1 MLQKESE
8 LLPKLA
14 TNLGVT
20 DMILV
25 FETCRIQVPKE
36 VWGKLGYVRW
46 GWISCEWP
54 ESMTHEAVRVKLMM
68 QEVQETQVPRMWTVT
83 ATGSE
88 PRERPYGYTQQGHRS
103 WAAQALWNSA
113 HTTLAL

>member
-1 MLQKESE
+1 M
-8 LLPKLA
+8 
-14 TNLGVT
+14 NLGVT

-25 FETCRIQVPKE
+25 FETCRIQVQGGRSIHQTPLE
-36 VWGKLGYVRW
+36 VLWKLGYVRW

>member
-1 MLQKESE
+1 MDLC
-8 LLPKLA
+8 
-14 TNLGVT
+14 VT
-20 DMILV
+20 DMILA
-25 FETCRIQVPKE
+25 FETRRIQVQ
-36 VWGKLGYVRW
+36 GGRSIHQTSLGYVRR

-88 PRERPYGYTQQGHRS
+88 PRERPYGYTQEGHRS
-103 WAAQALWNSA
+103 WAVQALWNLV

>member
-1 MLQKESE
+1 M
-8 LLPKLA
+8 
-14 TNLGVT
+14 NLGVT

-25 FETCRIQVPKE
+25 FETCRIQGKS
-36 VWGKLGYVRW
+36 GKLGYVRW
-46 GWISCEWP
+46 GWISCDWS

-68 QEVQETQVPRMWTVT
+68 QEVQETQVPRMWAVT